1 MSAAAFDRRWVEE
14 TAMRLAAVPPWAV
27 IDLFL
32 KLESGP
38 DSAWERA
45 NAVGPWTFDDLDDR
59 NEFFEAAEWISRFK
73 ADGAAGHAYD
83 WGAYALYELADGR
96 QARAGRGDHVEPWL
110 DALVSMKHARAL
122 LAPLGWPEQPAPREL
137 RHALVGAMSSAAAW
151 RPFPR
156 VPPPPPWTRSH
167 GGLLRYVQ
175 AWGDA
180 DAVLRSAAEA
190 SRTR

>member
-1 MSAAAFDRRWVEE
+1 M
-14 TAMRLAAVPPWAV
+14 PPWAV

-45 NAVGPWTFDDLDDR
+45 NAVGPWAFDELDDR
-59 NEFFEAAEWISRFK
+59 NEFFEADEWISRFE

-83 WGAYALYELADGR
+83 CGAYALYELADGR
-96 QARAGRGDHVEPWL
+96 RAGARRGDHLRPWL
-110 DALVSMKHARAL
+110 DALVSMNHARAL
-122 LAPLGWPEQPAPREL
+122 LAPLGWPGQATPRGL
-137 RHALVGAMSSAAAW
+137 RHALGGARASAAAW

-156 VPPPPPWTRSH
+156 VPPPPPWTRSR
-167 GGLLRYVQ
+167 GELLRYVQ
-175 AWGDA
+175 TWGDA

>member
-45 NAVGPWTFDDLDDR
+45 NEVGPWTFDELDDR
-59 NEFFEAAEWISRFK
+59 NEFFEADEWIRRFE

-83 WGAYALYELADGR
+83 WGAYALHELADGR
-96 QARAGRGDHVEPWL
+96 QARPRRGDHLRPWL
-110 DALVSMKHARAL
+110 DALVSMNHARAL
-122 LAPLGWPEQPAPREL
+122 LTPLGWPEQPAPLEL
-137 RHALVGAMSSAAAW
+137 RHALVGARSSAAAW

-156 VPPPPPWTRSH
+156 VPPPPPWTRSR
-167 GGLLRYVQ
+167 GELLRYVQ
-175 AWGDA
+175 TWGAA
-180 DAVLRSAAEA
+180 DGILRSVSEA
-190 SRTR
+190 SRQS